1 MKMTTFQQ
9 ISFTILE
16 LIFDSVLYLH
26 FKFSSLQSH
35 CDALATDA
43 HYSNNSRVSFYSSG
57 FIILLPEVH
66 ISSAFNYY
74 RVNIER
80 IIKSKIQRDKDKSR
94 KYIVNA
100 KQKKIMTHDIC

>member
-1 MKMTTFQQ
+1 MKTTTFQQ
-9 ISFTILE
+9 ISFTILG
-16 LIFDSVLYLH
+16 LIFDSVLYLY
-26 FKFSSLQSH
+26 FKFLSLQSH

-43 HYSNNSRVSFYSSG
+43 HYFNNSRVSFYSSG
-57 FIILLPEVH
+57 FIILLPKVH
-66 ISSAFNYY
+66 ISGAFNYY

-100 KQKKIMTHDIC
+100 KQKIMIRDIY